1 MKAKEKGMI
10 LLIILVGVVIITGLL
25 IWKKGTSKNNNK
37 QEEEQIK
44 EEFVQVLEDGTKL
57 NISNKLKEEK
67 TIKGLKIGN
76 IQLTEQNG
84 QSVLLAEVRNEG
96 TQDVQM
102 FLINIILIDKE
113 GKEIATIPGIVS
125 PVKAGTTVQLNAGIT
140 EDYANAYD
148 FKVEQR

>member
-1 MKAKEKGMI
+1 MKKKEKRMI
-10 LLIILVGVVIITGLL
+10 LIIVLVGVLIIGGLL
-25 IWKKGTSKNNNK
+25 IWKNGRKNND
-37 QEEEQIK
+37 EQGINQPK

-84 QSVLLAEVRNEG
+84 QSVLLADVRNEG
-96 TQDVQM
+96 TQDVEM
-102 FLINIILIDKE
+102 FLINIILVDKT

-125 PVKAGTTVQLNAGIT
+125 PVKAGATVQLNAGIT

>member
-1 MKAKEKGMI
+1 MKKKEKRMI
-10 LLIILVGVVIITGLL
+10 LIIVLVGVLIIGGLL
-25 IWKKGTSKNNNK
+25 IWKNGRKNND
-37 QEEEQIK
+37 EQGVNQPK

-84 QSVLLAEVRNEG
+84 QSVLLADVRNEG
-96 TQDVQM
+96 TQDVEM
-102 FLINIILIDKE
+102 FLINIILVDKT

-125 PVKAGTTVQLNAGIT
+125 PVKAGATVQLNAGIT

>member
-1 MKAKEKGMI
+1 MKKKEKRMI
-10 LLIILVGVVIITGLL
+10 LIIVLVGALIIGGLL
-25 IWKKGTSKNNNK
+25 IWKNAAKNNN
-37 QEEEQIK
+37 EEGPQQPK

-84 QSVLLAEVRNEG
+84 QSVLLADVRNEG
-96 TQDVQM
+96 TQDVEM
-102 FLINIILIDKE
+102 FLINIILVDKE

-125 PVKAGTTVQLNAGIT
+125 PVKAGATVQLNAGIT

>member
-1 MKAKEKGMI
+1 MKKKEKRMI
-10 LLIILVGVVIITGLL
+10 LIIVLVGALIIGGLL
-25 IWKKGTSKNNNK
+25 IWKNAAKNNN
-37 QEEEQIK
+37 EEGPQQPK

-84 QSVLLAEVRNEG
+84 QSVLLADVRNDG
-96 TQDVQM
+96 TQDVEM
-102 FLINIILIDKE
+102 FLINIILVDKT

-125 PVKAGTTVQLNAGIT
+125 PVKAGATVQLNAGIT

>member
-1 MKAKEKGMI
+1 MKAKEKRMI
-10 LLIILVGVVIITGLL
+10 LIIVLVGVVIIGGLL
-25 IWKKGTSKNNNK
+25 IWKNVSSKNNNE
-37 QEEEQIK
+37 QEEEQVK

-76 IQLTEQNG
+76 IQLTQKNG
-84 QSVLLAEVRNEG
+84 QSVLLADVKNE
-96 TQDVQM
+96 TAQDVEM
-102 FLINIILIDKE
+102 FLINIILLDKK

-125 PVKAGTTVQLNAGIT
+125 PVKAGATVQLNAGIT

>member
-1 MKAKEKGMI
+1 MKKKEKRMI
-10 LLIILVGVVIITGLL
+10 LIIVLVGVLIIAGLL
-25 IWKKGTSKNNNK
+25 IWKNGAKNNNEDGA
-37 QEEEQIK
+37 QQPK

-57 NISNKLKEEK
+57 NVSNKLKEEK

-84 QSVLLAEVRNEG
+84 QSVLLADVRNEG
-96 TQDVQM
+96 TQDVEM
-102 FLINIILIDKE
+102 FLINIILVDKE

-125 PVKAGTTVQLNAGIT
+125 PVKAGATVQLNAGIT